1 MEFFYIDQRI
11 GDGFIAGKRIYTSY
25 SDPASW
31 QHQGEKKQNQH
42 KCLIKLQSDE
52 NAIFRII

>member
-25 SDPASW
+25 SNPAFW
-31 QHQGEKKQNQH
+31 QHQGEKNKTSINV
-42 KCLIKLQSDE
+42 
-52 NAIFRII
+52 